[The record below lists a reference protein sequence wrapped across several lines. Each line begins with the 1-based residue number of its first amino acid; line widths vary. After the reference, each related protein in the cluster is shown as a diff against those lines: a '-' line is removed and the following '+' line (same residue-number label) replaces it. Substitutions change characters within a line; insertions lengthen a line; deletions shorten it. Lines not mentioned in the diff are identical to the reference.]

1 MIQPTY
7 VISKYHEMSSETGSE
22 KLVDIGTSSR
32 IRLFSVFSIY
42 SFLSVANLEM
52 GFSLT
57 EGDGG
62 SDIYSSGMQLGS
74 LGANTV
80 NITPFAQYALPDQG
94 VMFLSDMY
102 VQGNGN
108 GLKALTIFYQVG

>member
-1 MIQPTY
+1 MIEPTY

-22 KLVDIGTSSR
+22 RLVDIGASSR

-42 SFLSVANLEM
+42 SFLSAANAEM

-62 SDIYSSGMQLGS
+62 SDIYSSGMK
-74 LGANTV
+74 LGAQGANSLH
-80 NITPFAQYALPDQG
+80 ITPFAQYALPDQG
-94 VMFLSDMY
+94 VIFLSDMY

>member
-22 KLVDIGTSSR
+22 KLVDIGASSR

-42 SFLSVANLEM
+42 NFLSGANYEM

-62 SDIYSSGMQLGS
+62 SDIYSSGIQLGS
-74 LGANTV
+74 SGNFAER
-80 NITPFAQYALPDQG
+80 ISPFAQYALPDQG

-102 VQGNGN
+102 VKGNGN